1 VFDVRDWSEKVGMNQ
16 IRWRHQMHHDPLQR
30 IAYEEHTQN
39 TQFHRSNKG
48 QWLAMVN
55 ALRPRAVSEAAV
67 PPRKS
72 RPTLPSRV
80 GPARSGMYTSTNRK
94 SGKGPPSI

>member
-1 VFDVRDWSEKVGMNQ
+1 
-16 IRWRHQMHHDPLQR
+16 MHHDPLQR

-55 ALRPRAVSEAAV
+55 ALRPRAVSEADAAESGR
-67 PPRKS
+67 PREIRNVYEYQSKE
-72 RPTLPSRV
+72 RQ
-80 GPARSGMYTSTNRK
+80 GPAQHLERATQRCAYVAS
-94 SGKGPPSI
+94 